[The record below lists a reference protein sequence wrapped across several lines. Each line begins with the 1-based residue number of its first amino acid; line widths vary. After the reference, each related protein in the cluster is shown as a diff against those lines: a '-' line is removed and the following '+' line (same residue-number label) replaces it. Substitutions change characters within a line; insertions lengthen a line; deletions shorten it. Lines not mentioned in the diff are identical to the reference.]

1 MKKICILFLF
11 ALALL
16 SICGC
21 TADRVYLQE
30 QPDLGWYPTKIENEL
45 AGQDPLEGWNR
56 SMFTVTDC
64 IMEYLADPVARVYGS
79 IMPKPGIDCIE
90 NACQNLEFPAKFF
103 SCLGSAEWK
112 GAGDEFLRFLINSTI
127 GIAGLFDPAENWFHI
142 YSTSSDF
149 GQMFAIWGI
158 GPGCTFLLPMSPKT
172 NVRDQIGFIFDCA
185 FDIRTYLPYTYLAT
199 LNRFVVGQQAYAP
212 VVEGSADRYKM
223 YRQMM
228 SVYREMQIA
237 RYLYH
242 RQNDMKKEYAAA
254 TAEKDPVFPVTFN
267 NVLPKPAEV
276 QGQWIT
282 QQNYFPQAPYQE
294 SLRGI
299 LTTPEKAN
307 DFWYIPHTLFN
318 SNFYRKIDIRKL
330 KRPDGVPSARY
341 AFFAQ
346 KLPDDENAPLPP
358 QKLAILIPGMG
369 GSYDGKSTLAVAELY
384 YNAGYDVISI
394 DSNFYWRGMERG
406 AGAGRLPGFAPED
419 AKRINAFLAE
429 IMEDLK
435 KDKLLRSKPVWTV
448 LTGWSYGALSA
459 AHMMKENPLKIDRCV
474 LINPPVELAHAM
486 NALDSGMKTTVNW
499 SADDVRKRIP
509 RVVGSMLITS
519 SLFLPSVTAK
529 DDENWNQLKA
539 SLFLPRVEE
548 TEAHYI
554 SAVSLRSNIRDVIFK
569 QHNKSLLPQL
579 KNNSDWVNRN
589 SLYDEIDRID
599 FARYAKEFLMPEL
612 ELKMKYE
619 QLVRAGGLYPLEK
632 TLQKKNVYCLHNWND
647 FLLSGQDKKW
657 LDRTLKERM
666 VWFDAGGHLGNLYM
680 KAFRDKLMEV
690 SGKK

>member
-1 MKKICILFLF
+1 MKRIVLLVF
-11 ALALL
+11 AFSALL
-16 SICGC
+16 ILCGC
-21 TADRVYLQE
+21 TADRIYLQE
-30 QPDLGWYPTKIENEL
+30 QQELGWYPTKIENEL
-45 AGQDPLEGWNR
+45 AGQDPAEGWNR
-56 SMFTVTDC
+56 SMFMVTDC
-64 IMEYLADPVARVYGS
+64 IMDYFADPVARVYGS

-127 GIAGLFDPAENWFHI
+127 GIAGLFDPAEHWFHI
-142 YSTSSDF
+142 YSTNSDF
-149 GQMFAIWGI
+149 GQMFAKWGI

-212 VVEGSADRYKM
+212 VVDGSADRYKT

-228 SVYREMQIA
+228 AVYREMQLA

-242 RQNDMKKEYAAA
+242 RQNEMKKEYAAA
-254 TAEKDPVFPVTFN
+254 QKDGVMPVKFKKD
-267 NVLPKPAEV
+267 LPAV
-276 QGQWIT
+276 SGLRGSWIP
-282 QQNYFPQAPYQE
+282 QKNYFPQTPYLE
-294 SLRGI
+294 SLRGV

-318 SNFYRKIDIRKL
+318 SDFYRKIDVRKL
-330 KRPDGVPSARY
+330 KRPDGIPSARY

-346 KLPDDENAPLPP
+346 DLPEDENAPLPP

-369 GSYDGKSTLAVAELY
+369 GSYDGKSTLAIAELY
-384 YNAGYDVISI
+384 YNAGYDVIAI

-406 AGAGRLPGFAPED
+406 AGAGKLPGYAPED
-419 AKRINAFLAE
+419 AKRINAYLLE

-435 KDKLLRSKPVWTV
+435 KDGLLRDKIVWSV

-459 AHMMKENPLKIDRCV
+459 AHMMKENPLKIDRCI
-474 LINPPVELAHAM
+474 LINPPADLAYAM
-486 NALDSGMKTTVNW
+486 KALDGGMKETVNW
-499 SADDVRKRIP
+499 SAEEIRSRIP

-519 SLFLPSVTAK
+519 SLFLPAVDEK
-529 DDENWNQLKA
+529 DSEDWNPMKA
-539 SLFLPRVEE
+539 ALFLPRVEE
-548 TEAHYI
+548 REARYI

-569 QHNKSLLPQL
+569 QHEKKALPRL

-599 FARYAKEFLMPEL
+599 FVRYAKEFLMPEL
-612 ELKMKYE
+612 DAKMTYAELE
-619 QLVRAGGLYPLEK
+619 RAAGLYPLEK
-632 TLQKKNVYCLHNWND
+632 TLQQKNIYCLHNWND
-647 FLLSGQDKKW
+647 FLLSPADRIW
-657 LDRTLKERM
+657 LDKTLKERM

-680 KAFRDKLMEV
+680 KVFRDKLMDV